1 MIYIELFLTFFK
13 IGAFTFGGG
22 YAMLPLICEEA
33 LSRGWMTGEAL
44 VDFMAVSES
53 TPGPFAVNM
62 ATYTGYET
70 AGFLGA
76 TAATVGVVLPSFA
89 VILLIALIYDR
100 FRKSFGVKA
109 CMRGIKPCVVG
120 LIGAAVLSVGRTVF
134 FPEGISLSAFTQRE
148 FIFKALIFVLAATAL
163 SFKKLKLH
171 PVLVICLCAFLGI
184 AAGYGLDLQV

>member
-1 MIYIELFLTFFK
+1 MIYIELFLTFLK

-33 LSRGWMTGEAL
+33 LRHGWMTKEAL

-70 AGFLGA
+70 AGILGGA
-76 TAATVGVVLPSFA
+76 AATLGVVLPSFA
-89 VILLIALIYDR
+89 VILLIARIYDR

-109 CMRGIKPCVVG
+109 CMSGIKPCVVG
-120 LIGAAVLSVGRTVF
+120 LIGAAVISVGQTVF
-134 FPEGISLSAFTQRE
+134 FPNGISLSSLTEKE
-148 FIFKALIFVLAATAL
+148 FIFKALLLALAVASL
-163 SFKKLKLH
+163 NFKKLKLH
-171 PVLVICLCAFLGI
+171 PVFVICLCAFLGI
-184 AAGYGLDLQV
+184 AAGYGLDLKV